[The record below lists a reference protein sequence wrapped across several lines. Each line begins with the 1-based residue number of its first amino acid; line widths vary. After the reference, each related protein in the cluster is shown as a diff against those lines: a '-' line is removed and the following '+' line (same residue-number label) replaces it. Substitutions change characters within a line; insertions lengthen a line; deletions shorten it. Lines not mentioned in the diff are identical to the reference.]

1 MSKRFTEL
9 LISAETRLRSGAR
22 SDNKYSSFELKLEEF
37 VIWNVASVGQ
47 FNMKSISIAL
57 CSIALLVAATSSN
70 VLN

>member
-22 SDNKYSSFELKLEEF
+22 SDYKYSSFEIKLEEF

-47 FNMKSISIAL
+47 FNMKSINIAL
-57 CSIALLVAATSSN
+57 CSIAILVAATSSN
-70 VLN
+70 VLS